1 MNKKNSHLQCAGG
14 YFIIVLYYFSLS
26 LQSGLYL
33 HDRLPEDRVVGELV
47 AHGVHRVEHRGVR
60 AFTHVGS
67 DFVKRMVGEFFA

>member
-1 MNKKNSHLQCAGG
+1 MKKKHLFSDVCI
-14 YFIIVLYYFSLS
+14 YFRYLS

-33 HDRLPEDRVVGELV
+33 HDRLPKDRVVGELV

-60 AFTHVGS
+60 TFAHVGS